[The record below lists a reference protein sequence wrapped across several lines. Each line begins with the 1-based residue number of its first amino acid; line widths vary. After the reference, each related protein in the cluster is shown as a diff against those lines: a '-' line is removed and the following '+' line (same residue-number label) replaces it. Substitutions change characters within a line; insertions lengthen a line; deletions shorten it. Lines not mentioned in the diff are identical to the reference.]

1 MSEILKKYK
10 APVRNAEIDGLIG
23 LEKGDEGS
31 LDELRLVLQTLADM
45 QEQIWARCRS
55 NQCASDVKLML
66 TSISRPTSALNR
78 LASFLQW
85 PLSDIPSR
93 MTPP

>member
-1 MSEILKKYK
+1 
-10 APVRNAEIDGLIG
+10 
-23 LEKGDEGS
+23 
-31 LDELRLVLQTLADM
+31 M

-66 TSISRPTSALNR
+66 TSVSRPSSALNR

-85 PLSDIPSR
+85 PLSDIPDR
-93 MTPP
+93 MSPKTLAENGFILQEGCELFNYYNPTCNIPYLSTVSDSQ